1 MTILEKE
8 ALDAAHASKCE
19 LASEVLR
26 STGKLRLQVTGWS
39 MLPTVM
45 PGETLEVESLGN
57 AGVSRQVARGDI
69 VLFRRDGR
77 LFAHRVVTVA
87 SDSGSE
93 QIVTRGDGMPH
104 ADSPLDS
111 SDVLGKVSRIFRD
124 GESRK
129 PSVRL
134 SLSQRAVAAAI
145 RRFDS
150 AARFLV
156 SIHQLRQSSKENFLP
171 CLN

>member
-1 MTILEKE
+1 MTKLQK
-8 ALDAAHASKCE
+8 AAPDATHASKCE
-19 LASEVLR
+19 LAGEVLR

-45 PGETLEVESLGN
+45 PGETLEIESLGN
-57 AGVSRQVARGDI
+57 GGVSRQVSRGDI

-77 LFAHRVVTVA
+77 LFAHRVVAVA
-87 SDSGSE
+87 SGPD
-93 QIVTRGDGMPH
+93 QIVTRGDGMPQ
-104 ADSPLDS
+104 ADPPLDS
-111 SDVLGKVSRIFRD
+111 SDVLGKVSCILRD
-124 GESRK
+124 GKSRK

-156 SIHQLRQSSKENFLP
+156 GVHQLRQMSKEKSLP